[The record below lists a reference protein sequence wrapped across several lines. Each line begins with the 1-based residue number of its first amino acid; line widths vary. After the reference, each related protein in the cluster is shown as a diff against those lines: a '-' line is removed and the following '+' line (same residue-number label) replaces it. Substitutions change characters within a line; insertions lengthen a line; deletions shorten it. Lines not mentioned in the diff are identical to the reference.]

1 MTTWF
6 AVMLGGAAGSAARYG
21 VSLWTKNLWP
31 GFPTATLMV
40 NAAGGLLMGFIAA
53 YALDRPEF
61 PAWLRLGLTT
71 GVLGGF
77 TTFSAFSFETLELWR
92 EGSMNAA
99 LLNVALN
106 LVLSLGAC
114 ALGLWLARAATA

>member
-1 MTTWF
+1 MQALI
-6 AVMLGGAAGSAARYG
+6 AVALGGAFGSAARYG
-21 VSLWTKNLWP
+21 IGLWSKNLWP
-31 GFPTATLMV
+31 GFPAATLFV
-40 NAAGGLLMGFIAA
+40 NVVGGFLIGLISA

-92 EGSMNAA
+92 DGSMSAA

-114 ALGLWLARAATA
+114 ALGLWLARVSAA

>member
-6 AVMLGGAAGSAARYG
+6 AVMLGGAFGSAARYG
-21 VSLWTKNLWP
+21 VGLWTKNLWS

-40 NAAGGLLMGFIAA
+40 NVSGGLLMGFIAA

-61 PAWLRLGLTT
+61 PTWLRPGLTI

-77 TTFSAFSFETLELWR
+77 TTFSAFSYETLELWR
-92 EGSMNAA
+92 DGSMSAA
-99 LLNVALN
+99 LLNVVLN

-114 ALGLWLARAATA
+114 ALGLWLARAASA

>member
-1 MTTWF
+1 MTAWI
-6 AVMLGGAAGSAARYG
+6 AVMLGGAFGSAARYG
-21 VSLWTKNLWP
+21 VGLWAKNLWP
-31 GFPTATLMV
+31 GFPAATLMV
-40 NAAGGLLMGFIAA
+40 NVSGGLLMGFIAA

-61 PAWLRLGLTT
+61 PGWLRLGLTT

-77 TTFSAFSFETLELWR
+77 TTFSAFSVETLELWR
-92 EGSMNAA
+92 DGFMSAA